1 MKDPVFAG
9 VFLISSLFA
18 MSSCA
23 HYDSRAVF
31 RSPDNDCRLEISNRF
46 DKILLVDPNAY
57 VELTCRGQGRAH
69 YLGHTDWF
77 YADSAVRWDAV
88 RKNVRVVL
96 CSRFGGAP
104 IHLEFGLAPA
114 KLLVADDDP
123 MRKPLAADL
132 SKAGRP
138 DSEAGVVALP
148 AACPLR

>member
-57 VELTCRGQGRAH
+57 VELTCRGRDVPTT
-69 YLGHTDWF
+69 LGIRIGFTLTPLF
-77 YADSAVRWDAV
+77 VGT
-88 RKNVRVVL
+88 
-96 CSRFGGAP
+96 RFARMYGS
-104 IHLEFGLAPA
+104 FC
-114 KLLVADDDP
+114 
-123 MRKPLAADL
+123 
-132 SKAGRP
+132 
-138 DSEAGVVALP
+138 VVASEGRRYIWSSVLLP
-148 AACPLR
+148 QNC